1 MKGHSPISSQDTL
14 GGESRTPLIEL
25 AGIGRTFATNSAPV
39 RVLKD
44 ISVTINSGEFVCLS
58 GPSGAGKST
67 LLNILGG
74 LDRPSVGSYR
84 FAGRNVGELDDREL
98 ARLRRLAFGFVFQD
112 YGLLDSMTA
121 QRNVELPAEYAGIPA
136 QERTRQAEGLL
147 RSIGLDSR
155 KTHLPA
161 ELSGGE
167 QQRVAIAR
175 ALMNGRRII
184 LADEPT
190 GALDSRQSE
199 QVLSL
204 FRELASRGNTVVM
217 VSHDASVARVAER
230 RIELLDGAIAHD
242 SGMHG
247 ETPEAARTSPTMSE
261 TKQSFL
267 SSMAQA
273 IRTGVDS
280 LRAARLRTA
289 LLVGGPVLG
298 VASAIALLGLA
309 NGTYQASLKVVGSM
323 GADLV
328 GIGQLPQPGV
338 AALDTDDAR
347 SIEGLE
353 NVREVVLS
361 QFDRK
366 LVRYGDRYAVE
377 LEVFGTQELPSF
389 MKTLWPL
396 AAGRYVT
403 RQDGE
408 SMSQVVVVDNIFRDQ
423 FFAPQEEP
431 LGEWIDVN
439 GVPFE
444 IIGVLAPHPIMQ
456 EEPYRSRPSFPP
468 TIYVPFATGREVLFG
483 DEISM
488 GIAAYAQDIARVEE
502 TASDIRDLL
511 IRRLGHEDFVITTD
525 RQIFGAY
532 RDSIRTRVT
541 VLVGI
546 AVPALL
552 AGAAVTMALMLGA
565 IRQRAREIAIR
576 KAVGARR
583 SDISRQFIAET
594 CLITALGIALSV
606 PLGFLAGYVVE
617 LGLDAPSAYE
627 SWYIWAAAGTALAS
641 SLASGIVPARRA
653 ARLDPAAALAL
664 E

>member
-1 MKGHSPISSQDTL
+1 MIQLVGV
-14 GGESRTPLIEL
+14 
-25 AGIGRTFATNSAPV
+25 GRIFATNSARV

-44 ISVTINSGEFVCLS
+44 ISVTINSGEFVCIT

-67 LLNILGG
+67 LLNILGC
-74 LDRPSVGSYR
+74 LDRPSEGSYR
-84 FAGRNVGELDDREL
+84 FAGRNVGELGDREL

-121 QRNVELPAEYAGIPA
+121 QRNVELPAQYAGIPA
-136 QERTRQAEGLL
+136 QERAGQAEGLL
-147 RSIGLDSR
+147 RSFDLDSR
-155 KTHLPA
+155 KAHLPA

-190 GALDSRQSE
+190 GALDSHQSE
-199 QVLSL
+199 QILSL
-204 FRELASRGNTVVM
+204 FRELASKGNTVVM

-247 ETPEAARTSPTMSE
+247 ETPEVARTSPTKRE

-267 SSMAQA
+267 ASMAQA

-309 NGTYQASLKVVGSM
+309 NGTYQASLKVVGNM

-328 GIGQLPQPGV
+328 GIGQLPQPGM

-361 QFDRK
+361 QYDRK
-366 LVRYGDRYAVE
+366 LVRYGDRVADGV
-377 LEVFGTQELPSF
+377 EVFGTQELPSF

-403 RQDGE
+403 RQDGD
-408 SMSQVVVVDNIFRDQ
+408 SMSQVVVIDNIFRDQ

-456 EEPYRSRPSFPP
+456 EEPYRSQRSFPP
-468 TIYVPFATGREVLFG
+468 QIFVPFATGREMLFG
-483 DEISM
+483 EEISM

-511 IRRLGHEDFVITTD
+511 IRRLGHEDFVINTD

-594 CLITALGIALSV
+594 CLITALGIVLGV
-606 PLGFLAGYVVE
+606 PLGFLAGYLVE
-617 LGLDAPSAYE
+617 LVLDAPSAYE
-627 SWYIWAAAGTALAS
+627 PWYIWAAAGTALAS
-641 SLASGIVPARRA
+641 SLVSGIAPARRA
-653 ARLDPAAALAL
+653 STLDPVAALAR